1 MLTKI
6 YTTRPTTTYDF
17 DNAGGVIVM
26 VRSVIRSVCLNVRR
40 ITRKR
45 VNGCRPN
52 MVGKDK
58 V

>member
-26 VRSVIRSVCLNVRR
+26 VRSVIRSVCLSECEEDNSQ
-40 ITRKR
+40 T
-45 VNGCRPN
+45 C
-52 MVGKDK
+52 
-58 V
+58 